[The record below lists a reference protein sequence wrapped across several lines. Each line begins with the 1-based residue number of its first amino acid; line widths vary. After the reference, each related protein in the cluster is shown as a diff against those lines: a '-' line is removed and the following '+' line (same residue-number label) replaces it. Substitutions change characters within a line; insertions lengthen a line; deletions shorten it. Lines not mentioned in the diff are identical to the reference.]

1 MDLDI
6 LKNIIQNSFNQ
17 AVEYCNAFELENIE
31 FEQRFRH
38 ANRSRI

>member
-17 AVEYCNAFELENIE
+17 AVQYCNAFELEKY
-31 FEQRFRH
+31 
-38 ANRSRI
+38 